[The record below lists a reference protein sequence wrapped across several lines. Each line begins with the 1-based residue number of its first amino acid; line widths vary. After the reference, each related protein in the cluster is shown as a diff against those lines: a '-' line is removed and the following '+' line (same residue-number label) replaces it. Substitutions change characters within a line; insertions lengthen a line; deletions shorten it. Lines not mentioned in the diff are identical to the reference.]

1 MRVTSNYPWPIDFFA
16 LSAIWGSSFL
26 FTRMAV
32 GDFGTAPTTALRV
45 GIAALFLLPIAL
57 MRGQGPHLWRHRG
70 HLLVLGLFSSA
81 IPFACFAFALLSIST
96 GLSSILNATVPLFGT
111 VIAWIWLKDRPAL
124 IRWVGLAI
132 GFIGVVLLA
141 SGKASFK
148 PDAQGNVTGWAVLA
162 CLLGTF
168 CYGIAASYARRFLQ
182 GVPALTMATGS
193 QMSATLALLGPA
205 VFMWPEVS
213 PSLEAWTG
221 IVVVGVLCTGVAYI
235 LYFRLVERAGPT
247 PPMAVTFCIPVFAL
261 AYGALLLGEEITPWM
276 IVCCLIIGLGTGLS
290 TGLIKPQIGRRSA
303 VSSPQ

>member
-1 MRVTSNYPWPIDFFA
+1 MRLNTSYPWPIDFFA

-26 FTRMAV
+26 FTRLAV
-32 GDFGTAPTTALRV
+32 GEFGTAPTTALRV

-57 MRGQGPHLWRHRG
+57 MRGQGSQLWRHKG

-111 VIAWIWLKDRPAL
+111 VIAWIWLKDRPSL
-124 IRWVGLAI
+124 TRWIGLAI
-132 GFIGVVLLA
+132 GFVGVVLLA

-162 CLLGTF
+162 CLLATF

-193 QMSATLALLGPA
+193 QISATLVLLGPA
-205 VFMWPEVS
+205 LWYWPS
-213 PSLEAWTG
+213 SLPSAQAWAG
-221 IVVVGVLCTGVAYI
+221 IAVVGVLCTGVAYI

-276 IVCCLIIGLGTGLS
+276 VACCLIIGLGTGLS
-290 TGLIKPQIGRRSA
+290 TGLLKPRLKTTAQ
-303 VSSPQ
+303 VS

>member
-1 MRVTSNYPWPIDFFA
+1 MRLNTSYPWPIDFFA

-26 FTRMAV
+26 FTRLAV
-32 GDFGTAPTTALRV
+32 GEFGTAPTTALRV

-57 MRGQGPHLWRHRG
+57 MRGQGSQLWRHKG

-111 VIAWIWLKDRPAL
+111 VIAWIWLKDRPSM
-124 IRWVGLAI
+124 IRWIGLAI

-162 CLLGTF
+162 CLLATF

-193 QMSATLALLGPA
+193 QISATLVLLGPA
-205 VFMWPEVS
+205 LWYWPTS
-213 PSLEAWTG
+213 LPSAQAWAG
-221 IVVVGVLCTGVAYI
+221 IAVVGVLCTGVAYI

-276 IVCCLIIGLGTGLS
+276 VVCCLIIGLGTGLS
-290 TGLIKPQIGRRSA
+290 TGLLKPRLKTTAQ
-303 VSSPQ
+303 VS